1 MIRITR
7 TEIPTLLFVLLV
19 AVLLAIM
26 LVGCSTTLNLPVAQ
40 PNLQTINLGM
50 PNCSMD
56 CHTTQTATQSIG
68 PGDVDA
74 GSISTSHSTSTSK
87 SVGGGQ

>member
-1 MIRITR
+1 MMIR
-7 TEIPTLLFVLLV
+7 TLFFIL
-19 AVLLAIM
+19 LLAGCTTQ
-26 LVGCSTTLNLPVAQ
+26 LVLPVAQ

-50 PNCSMD
+50 PNCHMD
-56 CHTTQTATQSIG
+56 CHSTQTATQSIG

-74 GSISTSHSTSTSK
+74 GSISTSTSTSTSK